1 MTSSRAAPLSRALRS
16 CRPARRR
23 PSARSPGPKLGRWRA
38 LRGSGSPSQEL
49 AEALLNGRS
58 RNSGRLRGTQ
68 EHSFSASIPC
78 VSGNR
83 PLRMTQALDTR
94 GWPEP
99 TFHCNTESQQQ
110 PSARSWQR
118 RPGQLARAHR
128 NRASRF
134 WQQPLHRSRTPLP
147 QKQSPEASEMPGRA
161 VHTSAE
167 DGGSAKTSA
176 SCCCACTRTVLC
188 IFFSMLGIVRAAA
201 MLAHRSAERRPA
213 MARAQGSRPNPVYR
227 GGAAAETLARFGLA
241 DTCGAGLV
249 RGGLLPDTTRALRRN

>member
-118 RPGQLARAHR
+118 RPGQLARATGTEQGVSGS
-128 NRASRF
+128 SRCIVHAL
-134 WQQPLHRSRTPLP
+134 PCPRSKARKRLKCQGEQFIPVRKMEAR
-147 QKQSPEASEMPGRA
+147 QKR
-161 VHTSAE
+161 
-167 DGGSAKTSA
+167 
-176 SCCCACTRTVLC
+176 
-188 IFFSMLGIVRAAA
+188 
-201 MLAHRSAERRPA
+201 RRPA
-213 MARAQGSRPNPVYR
+213 AAHARGRCCASSFP
-227 GGAAAETLARFGLA
+227 
-241 DTCGAGLV
+241 CS
-249 RGGLLPDTTRALRRN
+249 AL

>member
-1 MTSSRAAPLSRALRS
+1 MQTSASPPERPEPRTQAWEVAGAKGVGIAFPRARRGFAQGQVSEF
-16 CRPARRR
+16 RPAQRDTGAQLQRF
-23 PSARSPGPKLGRWRA
+23 
-38 LRGSGSPSQEL
+38 
-49 AEALLNGRS
+49 
-58 RNSGRLRGTQ
+58 NSL
-68 EHSFSASIPC
+68 C
-78 VSGNR
+78 
-83 PLRMTQALDTR
+83 L
-94 GWPEP
+94 W
-99 TFHCNTESQQQ
+99 Q
-110 PSARSWQR
+110 PSAQDDASV
-118 RPGQLARAHR
+118 GHARVAGTDLSLQHRVTTTAVGPLVAAQAWAVGACHR
-128 NRASRF
+128 NRARRF

-167 DGGSAKTSA
+167 DGGSTKTSA